1 MSSKK
6 VKTPSQDVREVRTSQ
21 KPAKT
26 AKESHAEERN
36 REDGSAARRAGDS
49 SVTHMEREPAQGGF
63 PRGGPHVA
71 AAAAYGPNPWFNFM
85 PPPPSPLGYGFPAP
99 PTSAFESRMSAMER
113 TLQDVT
119 TALQAIQS
127 YRTGGPGPSCSAD
140 SQSYA
145 SGSDSEDGEENQS
158 ASEEAEE
165 EGMSFDNPYNESNSG
180 LSPASEDLK
189 KYLNDLFT
197 RRLPKEEY
205 EKRCGQYSVPSN
217 LIDIVSAPTLPPDQS
232 ALLES
237 KTAEGERKLLGLHS
251 RFMQVAKPLTHCLY
265 ELKYDRRPCDK
276 DFVVETLESAL
287 VLLGSAS
294 FNFSLHRRDQCANL
308 VGKKE
313 LKHLLSEDNPTSKHL
328 FGDDF
333 VNQVKNASTSKK
345 ALGGVFSSGGHY
357 NQKYNPKKDFRN
369 KSKGLVT
376 PRSPPPGPPSLQYH
390 NFHLPTCHLPSVG
403 RTAHFVHNWR
413 MITQDN
419 WVLDTIQ
426 GYRLELSSQPS
437 QIHIP
442 VTKVRPGSDT
452 ILIDQEVEKLL
463 SKGAIQRALPTTDL
477 KDAYFTVPIFHNH
490 RKYLRFI
497 WKDSLYEFAVLPF
510 GLSSAPRVFTKIL
523 KPIAAQL
530 RALGVRLVIY
540 LDDILIMAQ
549 SADLCREH
557 TALTRSFLEN
567 LGFVV
572 NLEKSQLTPS
582 QTREFLGFT
591 ICSVKMEV
599 LLPDQKV
606 LKIVDR
612 CQNLLSKGKASLQ
625 ELASLVGLLS
635 STSQAVPLAP
645 LHYRYLQKDL
655 RLGLKKSGHYSSVI
669 RLSPMARQDLCWWPK
684 SLTNSNGAQLRPQT
698 VLEVQ
703 SDASLQGWGGFSQE
717 KKAGGRWSSLEKA
730 DHINVL
736 ELKAAFLSLQSFA
749 QNVPRGLVK
758 MKLDNTTAV
767 AYINRK
773 GGTKS
778 VQLMKLSLEMWNW
791 ALQRGLMLT
800 ASHVEGAKNQIAD
813 TLSRVFN
820 DRTEWQLNP
829 EVFRKLSEFMPGVTI
844 DLFASRLNAQLPRY
858 VAWMSDPAAVAVDA
872 FTIDWGQEIAYAYP
886 PTVLIPRILNKV
898 VQDQATMFLLA
909 PVWQTQVW
917 YPLMLELLFAPPVL
931 LPRSEDLIKLP
942 HNGQTHPLLPEMRLA
957 LWPLCGTTSKVQ
969 AFRLGLQTSCCP
981 HGGKV
986 LRNST
991 RVPGIDYLHSLYAR
1005 GLEYRSIGVAR
1016 SAISAVHA
1024 PIDGVNVG
1032 AHPYVVKLMK
1042 GVFQSRPPRPRYV
1055 VTWDVSKVTSYLRTL
1070 SPAKMLSLK
1079 QLSFKTAMLCAL
1091 TSADRGS
1098 TLAVLDTRQMSIK
1111 HNGVLFVLS
1120 ELTKTSRPNK
1130 PYKKVFLPSFPQD
1143 KKLCPK
1149 TYVEKYLARTKP
1161 LRRDEKY
1168 LFVSFK
1174 KPHKAVGTSSIARW
1188 IKSVMSLAG
1197 IDTAQYSAHS
1207 TRGAASSAAERSG
1220 LSTTEILRAADWSSE
1235 STFATF
1241 YKRDLEESDFGRAVL
1256 DVASKSAH

>member
-1 MSSKK
+1 
-6 VKTPSQDVREVRTSQ
+6 
-21 KPAKT
+21 
-26 AKESHAEERN
+26 
-36 REDGSAARRAGDS
+36 
-49 SVTHMEREPAQGGF
+49 
-63 PRGGPHVA
+63 
-71 AAAAYGPNPWFNFM
+71 
-85 PPPPSPLGYGFPAP
+85 
-99 PTSAFESRMSAMER
+99 
-113 TLQDVT
+113 
-119 TALQAIQS
+119 
-127 YRTGGPGPSCSAD
+127 
-140 SQSYA
+140 
-145 SGSDSEDGEENQS
+145 
-158 ASEEAEE
+158 
-165 EGMSFDNPYNESNSG
+165 
-180 LSPASEDLK
+180 
-189 KYLNDLFT
+189 
-197 RRLPKEEY
+197 
-205 EKRCGQYSVPSN
+205 
-217 LIDIVSAPTLPPDQS
+217 
-232 ALLES
+232 
-237 KTAEGERKLLGLHS
+237 
-251 RFMQVAKPLTHCLY
+251 
-265 ELKYDRRPCDK
+265 
-276 DFVVETLESAL
+276 
-287 VLLGSAS
+287 
-294 FNFSLHRRDQCANL
+294 
-308 VGKKE
+308 
-313 LKHLLSEDNPTSKHL
+313 
-328 FGDDF
+328 
-333 VNQVKNASTSKK
+333 
-345 ALGGVFSSGGHY
+345 
-357 NQKYNPKKDFRN
+357 
-369 KSKGLVT
+369 
-376 PRSPPPGPPSLQYH
+376 
-390 NFHLPTCHLPSVG
+390 
-403 RTAHFVHNWR
+403 
-413 MITQDN
+413 
-419 WVLDTIQ
+419 
-426 GYRLELSSQPS
+426 
-437 QIHIP
+437 
-442 VTKVRPGSDT
+442 
-452 ILIDQEVEKLL
+452 
-463 SKGAIQRALPTTDL
+463 
-477 KDAYFTVPIFHNH
+477 
-490 RKYLRFI
+490 
-497 WKDSLYEFAVLPF
+497 
-510 GLSSAPRVFTKIL
+510 
-523 KPIAAQL
+523 
-530 RALGVRLVIY
+530 
-540 LDDILIMAQ
+540 MAQ

-829 EVFRKLSEFMPGVTI
+829 EVFRNLSEFMPGVTI

-981 HGGKV
+981 HGGK
-986 LRNST
+986 
-991 RVPGIDYLHSLYAR
+991 
-1005 GLEYRSIGVAR
+1005 
-1016 SAISAVHA
+1016 
-1024 PIDGVNVG
+1024 
-1032 AHPYVVKLMK
+1032 
-1042 GVFQSRPPRPRYV
+1042 
-1055 VTWDVSKVTSYLRTL
+1055 
-1070 SPAKMLSLK
+1070 
-1079 QLSFKTAMLCAL
+1079 
-1091 TSADRGS
+1091 
-1098 TLAVLDTRQMSIK
+1098 
-1111 HNGVLFVLS
+1111 
-1120 ELTKTSRPNK
+1120 
-1130 PYKKVFLPSFPQD
+1130 D

>member
-26 AKESHAEERN
+26 AKESHAEERK
-36 REDGSAARRAGDS
+36 SADPALSPSHGDAGDS

-369 KSKGLVT
+369 KSKGRF
-376 PRSPPPGPPSLQYH
+376 RSDHKKAPYHKKKANTQSSGGFVPLQK
-390 NFHLPTCHLPSVG
+390 T
-403 RTAHFVHNWR
+403 RTSHSKISTSWA
-413 MITQDN
+413 TLSPDN

-452 ILIDQEVEKLL
+452 ILIDQEVEKT
-463 SKGAIQRALPTTDL
+463 PL
-477 KDAYFTVPIFHNH
+477 KRSYPESLTHN
-490 RKYLRFI
+490 
-497 WKDSLYEFAVLPF
+497 
-510 GLSSAPRVFTKIL
+510 RVFTKIL

-655 RLGLKKSGHYSSVI
+655 RLGLKKSRHYSSVI